1 MSTMELDKPSS
12 SKVQR
17 IASQTKGLV
26 EDVKSWVDLKV
37 SLAQI
42 DIEDKVNVRLN
53 SAIVNGAV
61 AILALGVVFFLLV
74 AAALALG
81 AWLDNTVYGFLL
93 VAAALL
99 ILLLLVLAVRPS
111 LIDITIRRSKNQK

>member
-1 MSTMELDKPSS
+1 MELDKPSS